1 MYNLHDKRQCPIC
14 GGVAIL
20 ERRAIRSNNFNNN
33 QEAEMEWECM
43 VCKTKFYAHFMITA
57 DGTIKVLDKEIEK
70 AMEGIRVMGETQNK
84 WRM

>member
-14 GGVAIL
+14 GGVAII

-33 QEAEMEWECM
+33 QEAEMEWKCM
-43 VCKTKFYAHFMITA
+43 VCKTKFYAHFMITE

-70 AMEGIRVMGETQNK
+70 AMEGIRVMGETKNK

>member
-33 QEAEMEWECM
+33 QEAEMEWKCM
-43 VCKTKFYAHFMITA
+43 VCKTKFYATKLA
-57 DGTIKVLDKEIEK
+57 
-70 AMEGIRVMGETQNK
+70 
-84 WRM
+84 

>member
-33 QEAEMEWECM
+33 QEAEMEWKCM
-43 VCKTKFYAHFMITA
+43 VCKSKFYAHFMIAA

-70 AMEGIRVMGETQNK
+70 AMEGIRVMGETKNK

>member
-1 MYNLHDKRQCPIC
+1 MYNLRDERKCPIC

-33 QEAEMEWECM
+33 QEAEMEWKCM

-70 AMEGIRVMGETQNK
+70 AMEGIRVMGETKNK